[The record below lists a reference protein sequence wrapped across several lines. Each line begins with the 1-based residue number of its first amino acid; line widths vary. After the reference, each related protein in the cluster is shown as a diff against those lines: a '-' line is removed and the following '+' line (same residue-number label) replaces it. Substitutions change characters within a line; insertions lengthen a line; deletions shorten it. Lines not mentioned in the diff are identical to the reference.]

1 MARKG
6 ILLNE
11 EGELD
16 IKNKELVVG
25 DSVMQEVSI
34 ILQMNQGESK
44 FDPLLGA
51 NLVNLIKTNTSRF
64 DLENRVKTH
73 LALDGKD
80 YEQIKHLITTHIKK

>member
-1 MARKG
+1 MAGKG
-6 ILLNE
+6 ILLDEN
-11 EGELD
+11 
-16 IKNKELVVG
+16 G
-25 DSVMQEVSI
+25 DLIVRDKSLIIGNSMLQEVFI

-64 DLENRVKTH
+64 EIENRVKTH

-80 YEQIKHLITTHIKK
+80 YEKIKHLITTQITK